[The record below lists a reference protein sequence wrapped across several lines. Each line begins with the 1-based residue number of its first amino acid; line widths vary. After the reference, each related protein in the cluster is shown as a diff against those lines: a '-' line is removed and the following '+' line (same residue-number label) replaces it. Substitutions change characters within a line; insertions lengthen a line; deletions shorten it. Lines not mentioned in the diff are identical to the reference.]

1 MNTFSQA
8 FAKTIHILC
17 LFTLIILWDVGQ
29 TNADTEVISKKPP
42 VRETTSIK
50 LSHMS
55 LRDAVRLVCGNL
67 RCRFNNVP
75 DDILSKEIS
84 ISLANITTEE
94 ALQYIAESNDL
105 ILQKGADTMVFQGLE
120 SYTHVFRKP
129 PLDENYSASFYE
141 GELGGTTTGAAGG
154 GSGGGGNSGQG
165 GAPSSG
171 ASGSGAAGSGGTSGG
186 SSQGVTI
193 TSSVDKLSFWGDL
206 DNNLKKIISSQGFYS
221 IDRSSSLIFLTDK
234 PSRVKIAKDFIEA
247 IDKNVNKQVS
257 VEVTIVEVHKG
268 GSTSYGVEWDTILKL
283 LDRQLEFTAGG
294 TLSPFSTGDTPF
306 TIGVKLTGNDGTHS
320 TIIKA
325 LEKYADVKVI
335 EKTTLL
341 LRNNIAGSISRG
353 TQYSYL
359 DSVSRTI
366 MDQTL
371 TTTVVKGQILSGLN
385 IYLLPTIIGDTVT
398 LNFMPRLSELERLD
412 VIPIDMGEIQN
423 PVIDIRKN
431 FLTVTLKNHE
441 TKIVSSI
448 ESDNKGHED
457 QSVPVLNKLPLIG
470 WMFGSK
476 TTTDEQK
483 AIMFILTPTIEE
495 I

>member
-1 MNTFSQA
+1 MKIVANKFSSKISLLA
-8 FAKTIHILC
+8 LLLC
-17 LFTLIILWDVGQ
+17 LVIGGPGRVF
-29 TNADTEVISKKPP
+29 ADTEIISKKVP
-42 VRETTSIK
+42 VRETTSVK
-50 LSHMS
+50 LSHIS
-55 LRDAVRLVCGNL
+55 LRDAVRLLCGNL
-67 RCRFNNVP
+67 RCRFSNVP

-84 ISLANITTEE
+84 ISLTNVTTEE

-154 GSGGGGNSGQG
+154 GSGGSGNSGQS
-165 GAPSSG
+165 GAPASG
-171 ASGSGAAGSGGTSGG
+171 ASGAGSAGSGGTSGG

-206 DNNLKKIISSQGFYS
+206 DNNLKKIISNQGFYS
-221 IDRSSSLIFLTDK
+221 IDRSSSLVFLTDR

-283 LDRQLEFTAGG
+283 LDKQLEFTAGG

-306 TIGVKLTGNDGTHS
+306 SIGVKLAGNDGTHS

-398 LNFMPRLSELERLD
+398 LNFMPRLSELERID

-457 QSVPVLNKLPLIG
+457 QSVPVLSKLPLFG

-476 TTTDEQK
+476 TTTDEQR

>member
-1 MNTFSQA
+1 MKSFVDKFIATLGLL
-8 FAKTIHILC
+8 IC
-17 LFTLIILWDVGQ
+17 LIICDSLK
-29 TNADTEVISKKPP
+29 AHAETEVISKKPA
-42 VRETTSIK
+42 VRNVTSVK
-50 LSHMS
+50 LSHIP
-55 LRDAVRLVCGNL
+55 LRDVVRLVCGPL
-67 RCRFNNVP
+67 KCRFNNVP
-75 DDILSKEIS
+75 EDALNKEIS
-84 ISLANITTEE
+84 VSLTDVTTEE

-105 ILQKGADTMVFQGLE
+105 ILQKVSDTMIFQGLE

-141 GELGGTTTGAAGG
+141 GELGGVTTGAAGA
-154 GSGGGGNSGQG
+154 SAGGNSGQS
-165 GAPSSG
+165 GAP
-171 ASGSGAAGSGGTSGG
+171 ASGSPGSASTGGGGTSVGN
-186 SSQGVTI
+186 SQGVTI

-206 DNNLKKIISSQGFYS
+206 DNNLKKIISNQGFYS
-221 IDRSSSLIFLTDK
+221 IDRSSSLVFLTDR

-247 IDKNVNKQVS
+247 IDTNVNKQVS
-257 VEVTIVEVHKG
+257 VEVTIIEVHKG

-306 TIGVKLTGNDGTHS
+306 SIGVKLTGNDGTHS

-325 LEKYADVKVI
+325 LEKYADVKII

-398 LNFMPRLSELERLD
+398 LNFMPRLSQLERID

-448 ESDNKGHED
+448 ESDNKGHQD

-470 WMFGSK
+470 WMFSAK
-476 TTTDEQK
+476 TITDEQK